1 VKINYLYVCERK
13 LWLFDRGIQL
23 EENSEKVLLGK
34 LLSEYSYPS
43 ETRRE
48 VLIDDLIK
56 IDVMGEEEIRE
67 IKYSNSLASANRIQ
81 ILYV

>member
-1 VKINYLYVCERK
+1 M
-13 LWLFDRGIQL
+13 

-43 ETRRE
+43 EMMRE

-81 ILYV
+81 ILYYLYYLKCSESRERGS